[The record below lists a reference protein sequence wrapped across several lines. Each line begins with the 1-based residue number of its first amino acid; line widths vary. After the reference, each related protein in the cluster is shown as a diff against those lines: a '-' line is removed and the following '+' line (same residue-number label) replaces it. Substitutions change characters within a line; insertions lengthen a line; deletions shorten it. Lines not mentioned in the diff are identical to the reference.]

1 MLQEFADQIS
11 LQVQGQRHRR
21 TPPKPSVVT
30 SKEPLWAD
38 LSALQQPSGPPLP
51 LFPREGRGAFIFLAG
66 SLGAHPKKSA
76 PIVDL
81 EARGVDNE
89 LEA

>member
-1 MLQEFADQIS
+1 MLQEFAEQIS
-11 LQVQGQRHRR
+11 RQVQGHRHRR
-21 TPPKPSVVT
+21 TPLNPSVVT

-38 LSALQQPSGPPLP
+38 LSALQQPSGPPVP
-51 LFPREGRGAFIFLAG
+51 LFLGEGRGAFIFSAG

-81 EARGVDNE
+81 EARCVDDE